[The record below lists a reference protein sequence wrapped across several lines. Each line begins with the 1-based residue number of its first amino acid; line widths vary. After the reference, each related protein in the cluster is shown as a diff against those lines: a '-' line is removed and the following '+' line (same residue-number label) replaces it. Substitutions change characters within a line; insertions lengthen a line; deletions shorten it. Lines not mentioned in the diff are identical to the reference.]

1 MQALCEHCRCVL
13 LIYEQTVG
21 DLPGSASFSTAGEC
35 QSYECAQAAAEPPG
49 SEARM
54 LLIAAFAVSG
64 CDPLVASSF
73 PSSMRVS
80 GTVLCHVMRSLVVL
94 QAEAAL
100 PMCFGLPVCK
110 TELHSAI
117 LK

>member
-1 MQALCEHCRCVL
+1 MRALQVRVADN
-13 LIYEQTVG
+13 EQTAG
-21 DLPGSASFSTAGEC
+21 DLPGSASCSTAGEL
-35 QSYECAQAAAEPPG
+35 QLYECAQAAAEPPG

-64 CDPLVASSF
+64 CDPLVASSS
-73 PSSMRVS
+73 PASIRVS
-80 GTVLCHVMRSLVVL
+80 GTALCHAMRSLVVL

-100 PMCFGLPVCK
+100 PMCFGLPMCK
-110 TELHSAI
+110 TKLHSAV

>member
-13 LIYEQTVG
+13 LIHEQTAV
-21 DLPGSASFSTAGEC
+21 DLPGSASFSTAGKF
-35 QSYECAQAAAEPPG
+35 QMYECAQAAAEPPG

-64 CDPLVASSF
+64 CDPLVASSS
-73 PSSMRVS
+73 PASMRIS
-80 GTVLCHVMRSLVVL
+80 GTALCRAMRSLVVL
-94 QAEAAL
+94 QAEPAL
-100 PMCFGLPVCK
+100 PMFFGLPTCITK
-110 TELHSAI
+110 LHFAV